1 MSWDV
6 TASDLDRIAIGAGIL
21 GAGGGG
27 NPEQGRQRALRELAA
42 GRRLR
47 VVGLDEL
54 EDDALVVPV
63 GGMGAP
69 TLGIEKIGKGD
80 EATIAVQAIAE
91 SYGVEIA
98 ATVAVE
104 IGGTN
109 SVVPL
114 IVGGHLGLP
123 AVDADGMGRAFP
135 EGSMISYYFDGRAP
149 ARSIM
154 VDARHRKITFEGV
167 QGTVELERM
176 ARAMCVQLG
185 GRVFVADA
193 PITAARLRETAIP
206 ATLSWAR
213 DLGDSVLRARGGNRQ
228 PVEEILRAGRGRR
241 LFAGKV
247 TDVER
252 RVERGYNFGRIRLE
266 GTDENRRSIATIDLQ
281 NEYLVLRIDG
291 EVAMT
296 VPDILSLVD
305 QERGHPITTELV
317 RYGLRVLV
325 LGIPAAPQLKTEL
338 ALTRV
343 GPRAFGYDLDFIPLT
358 PVAGVAS

>member
-6 TASDLDRIAIGAGIL
+6 TPDDLDQIAIGAGIL

-27 NPEQGRQRALRELAA
+27 NPEQGRQRALRELAQ

-47 VVGLDEL
+47 VVALDEL
-54 EDDALVVPV
+54 PDDALVVPV

-80 EATIAVQAIAE
+80 EATIAVQAIAD
-91 SYGVEIA
+91 SYGVEIE

-135 EGSMISYYFDGRAP
+135 EGSMISYYFDGRPA
-149 ARSIM
+149 ARSVM
-154 VDARHRKITFEGV
+154 VDARHRQITFEGV
-167 QGTVELERM
+167 RDTVELERL

-193 PITAARLRETAIP
+193 PLSVARLRETAIP
-206 ATLSWAR
+206 GTLSWAR
-213 DLGDSVLRARGGNRQ
+213 ELGHTVLQARRGNRH
-228 PVEEILRAGRGRR
+228 PVEAILCAGRGRR
-241 LFAGKV
+241 LFRGKV

-252 RVERGYNFGRIRLE
+252 RVERGYNFGRLTLE
-266 GTDENRRSIATIDLQ
+266 GTDGWRYQVATIDLQ
-281 NEYLVLRIDG
+281 NEYLILRVNG
-291 EVAMT
+291 EVVMT
-296 VPDILSLVD
+296 VPDIITLVD
-305 QERGHPITTELV
+305 GERGQPITTELV
-317 RYGLRVLV
+317 RYGLRVEV
-325 LGIPAAPQLKTEL
+325 LGIPAAPQLKTPL
-338 ALTRV
+338 ALTHV
-343 GPRAFGYDLDFIPLT
+343 GPRAFGYDLDFVPLRFAD
-358 PVAGVAS
+358 P